1 MTGRINFM
9 LNGMPRAVEGVS
21 PTTTVLDWLRGE
33 ARACGTK
40 EGCAEGDCGACT
52 VVIGQRHGDG
62 LRYRAINSCIAF
74 LPQLDGKLL
83 LTVEG
88 LADGEVLHPIQE
100 AMVDCDASQCGFC
113 TPGFAMALLAF
124 QLGGEAAT
132 PDTIHEALAGNL
144 CRCTGYRPIVAA
156 AERIAATPETRF
168 HDQATAARAAL
179 DALPRGEAVRLE
191 HVTQRYFAPTTVEE
205 LLALRAQHPDAHLLA
220 GGTDLA
226 LLVTKDYR
234 RLDGVISLARVAGL
248 REIDADP
255 GPKDSRWLTVGAAC
269 TYTDLLEVLAVLKAT
284 SPASLGQLVTRI
296 GSRQI
301 RNVATVCG
309 NLANASP
316 IADMPPA
323 LIALDATVV
332 LDSLAG
338 EREIALEEFFLDY
351 RRTALRPDEILVAV
365 RFRFPRRDE
374 MFRTYKISKRW
385 DQDIAAVC
393 AGFRIAQADGIVTE
407 ARIAYGGMA
416 ATPKRAFHAEQALI
430 GQPWTEATIES
441 AVAGLDR
448 DFAPISDWRASAAY
462 RRRVAGNL
470 LRRFWL
476 ESASPDVPLAVM
488 AL

>member
-1 MTGRINFM
+1 
-9 LNGMPRAVEGVS
+9 
-21 PTTTVLDWLRGE
+21 
-33 ARACGTK
+33 
-40 EGCAEGDCGACT
+40 
-52 VVIGQRHGDG
+52 
-62 LRYRAINSCIAF
+62 
-74 LPQLDGKLL
+74 
-83 LTVEG
+83 
-88 LADGEVLHPIQE
+88 
-100 AMVDCDASQCGFC
+100 
-113 TPGFAMALLAF
+113 
-124 QLGGEAAT
+124 
-132 PDTIHEALAGNL
+132 
-144 CRCTGYRPIVAA
+144 VAA
-156 AERIAATPETRF
+156 AERIAATAETRF
-168 HDQATAARAAL
+168 APQATAARAAL

-191 HVTQRYFAPTTVEE
+191 HVTQRYFAPTTLEE
-205 LLALRAQHPDAHLLA
+205 LLALRAQHPSAYLLA

-226 LLVTKDYR
+226 LLVTKDHR

-269 TYTDLLEVLAVLKAT
+269 TYSDLLEVLAVLEAT
-284 SPASLGQLVTRI
+284 SPAPLRALITRI

-323 LIALDATVV
+323 LIALDATVL
-332 LDSLAG
+332 LDSLEG
-338 EREIALEEFFLDY
+338 EREIALEELFLDY

-365 RFRFPRRDE
+365 RFRFPRPDE
-374 MFRTYKISKRW
+374 LFCTYKISKRW
-385 DQDIAAVC
+385 DQDIAAVG

-416 ATPKRAFHAEQALI
+416 ATPRRAHHAEHALI
-430 GQPWTEATIES
+430 GQPWTEAT
-441 AVAGLDR
+441 VAHAIAALDR
-448 DFAPISDWRASAAY
+448 DFAPISDWRAGAAY

-476 ESASPDVPLAVM
+476 EGAAPDVPLAVM